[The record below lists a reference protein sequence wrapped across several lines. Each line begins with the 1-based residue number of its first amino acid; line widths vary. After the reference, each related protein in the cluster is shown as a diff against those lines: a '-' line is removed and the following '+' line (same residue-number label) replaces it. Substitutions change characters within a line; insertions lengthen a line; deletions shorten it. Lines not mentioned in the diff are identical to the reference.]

1 MTIKNGA
8 HAPLAKLGPKKVL
21 SPEEILSRSLKEI
34 GTSTDFDD
42 LVLAAYVASG
52 CMDALLLSGLINRQ
66 EYRQYSQEII
76 HTTQAIRLLLEAGN
90 DQSH

>member
-34 GTSTDFDD
+34 GIAKDLDD

-52 CMDALLLSGLINRQ
+52 CMDALLLSGLIDRR
-66 EYRQYSQEII
+66 EYRRQNTEIF
-76 HTTQAIRLLLEAGN
+76 HATTSVRLLLEAGD